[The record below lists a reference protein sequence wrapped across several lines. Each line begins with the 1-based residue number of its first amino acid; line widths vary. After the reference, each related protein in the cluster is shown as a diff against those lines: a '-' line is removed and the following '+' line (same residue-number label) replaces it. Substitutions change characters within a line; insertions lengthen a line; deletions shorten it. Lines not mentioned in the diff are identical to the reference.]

1 MTKLMKR
8 FWAIIALA
16 TLPGFALA
24 QTSAPVVKGYT
35 DAKGTLLPNTG
46 DTRIDMRSDGTTT
59 TLRLGNLYA
68 YGEAG
73 AGKDDNGAR
82 QAAYAANPEYFKGG
96 TVYAMRNGED
106 WCGGRTA
113 DSVLTALKG
122 GSKKCGAIIGQG
134 KVGDNEVGM
143 TFPSLRASGTDKAG
157 KPIDWTCQG
166 MTLLLEKA
174 DGKAAWLGHPGW
186 KPTNDSAG
194 IGDYMVLA
202 DGDKRFPSTVACYD
216 KSGQV
221 LKLTPQMRAELARI
235 IQPPAGAKEATTK
248 AVARAKDD

>member
-35 DAKGTLLPNTG
+35 DAKGALLPNTG
-46 DTRIDMRSDGTTT
+46 DTRIDMKSDGTTT

-248 AVARAKDD
+248 AMARAKED

>member
-1 MTKLMKR
+1 MMKLIQR
-8 FWAIIALA
+8 FSAIIVLA
-16 TLPGFALA
+16 ILPGLALA

-35 DAKGTLLPNTG
+35 DAKGAMLPNTG

-59 TLRLGNLYA
+59 TLKLGNLYA

-82 QAAYAANPEYFKGG
+82 QAAYAVNPEYFKGS
-96 TVYAMRNGED
+96 TVHAMRIGED

-113 DSVLTALKG
+113 QSVLEALKG
-122 GSKKCGAIIGQG
+122 GSKKCGATIASA
-134 KVGDNEVGM
+134 KVGDNEVAL
-143 TFPSLRASGTDKAG
+143 TFPSMKASGVDKAG

-166 MTLLLEKA
+166 MSLLLEKA

-186 KPTNDSAG
+186 KTSNDQPG

-202 DGDKRFPSTVACYD
+202 DNDKRFPATAACYD
-216 KSGQV
+216 KSGQI
-221 LKLTPQMRAELARI
+221 LRLTPQMRNTLAQI
-235 IQPPAGAKEATTK
+235 FQPPAGAKEATK
-248 AVARAKDD
+248 QAVARAKED